1 MCPCHLAE
9 IACAAL
15 CWSGCVQAVLCEV
28 LDKIVSHKIHR
39 VYIVDETEKPCGV
52 VTCTD
57 VLKLVAQ
64 HAHLSS
70 KPSSRAASQFGD
82 EQQQQQQEQ
91 AAEQAEQ
98 QQQVSEADV
107 KMQSTQ

>member
-1 MCPCHLAE
+1 
-9 IACAAL
+9 
-15 CWSGCVQAVLCEV
+15 V

-57 VLKLVAQ
+57 VLKLVAK

-82 EQQQQQQEQ
+82 EQQQQKEQ
-91 AAEQAEQ
+91 AAEQLEQ